1 MVVPISHCPL
11 SSLLLGTLHSSSITD
26 EFDPLEVMPLGN
38 LSIVV
43 QPDGTLISYVIDG
56 NNRRVGK
63 RVGGVL
69 MQGFLYKDQLNP
81 VAELDGTGTVVSRF
95 IYGTRG
101 NVPDY
106 MVRAGATYRIVSDH
120 LGSPRLVV
128 NTTDGSVAQR
138 IDYDEFGN
146 VISDTNPGFQP
157 FGFAGGIYDRDIG
170 LTRFGARDYDPETGR
185 WTAKDPIMFNGSF
198 LNLFEYTFNDPVN
211 LIDIT
216 GLRPGDSYPSQYDA
230 AEGAIT
236 DIIGRSIGEDRE
248 YGGWIYRKDSGSYT
262 YTEPV
267 RGSQHSCPLGA
278 KPGDTSG
285 YYHTHGAESGPAW
298 DDENFS
304 DQDRSI
310 ADRYGIEGYLGT
322 PSGKIR
328 RYSPSIFR
336 PPL

>member
-138 IDYDEFGN
+138 IDYDE
-146 VISDTNPGFQP
+146 TK
-157 FGFAGGIYDRDIG
+157 RR
-170 LTRFGARDYDPETGR
+170 T
-185 WTAKDPIMFNGSF
+185 TATPRESR
-198 LNLFEYTFNDPVN
+198 LLF
-211 LIDIT
+211 
-216 GLRPGDSYPSQYDA
+216 
-230 AEGAIT
+230 
-236 DIIGRSIGEDRE
+236 
-248 YGGWIYRKDSGSYT
+248 
-262 YTEPV
+262 
-267 RGSQHSCPLGA
+267 
-278 KPGDTSG
+278 
-285 YYHTHGAESGPAW
+285 
-298 DDENFS
+298 
-304 DQDRSI
+304 
-310 ADRYGIEGYLGT
+310 
-322 PSGKIR
+322 
-328 RYSPSIFR
+328 
-336 PPL
+336 